1 MNVFDTAKVWLAQ
14 SVRMLSTDAAALDA
28 FIEALKKHIAV
39 ARDTTKQFDQA
50 VPKLERWRSRIDSQH
65 QLQVLVPTL
74 RLAYSLRQGG
84 KRALEGYELATFLL
98 ACATNSSKKA
108 LYASPAG
115 YVPSPNWSDLSRNIA
130 AGLIQD
136 HPALFA
142 SLPATLARADRGVV
156 SVQGDLDRAEL
167 LARKGQL
174 RERIL
179 AEMSLSAEES
189 ALLRRFL

>member
-50 VPKLERWRSRIDSQH
+50 VPKLERWQSRIDSQH

-142 SLPATLARADRGVV
+142 SLPAALARADRGVV